1 MNMKKITALLLI
13 AALALALCGCGE
25 LANLKNVELPPL
37 PDASDAQTPEETAAP
52 TPAQEIDTTGSK
64 AASDLPEHVI
74 VSISSQKE
82 EHRCGA
88 PKRRSGM

>member
-52 TPAQEIDTTGSK
+52 TPAQEIGTTGSK
-64 AASDLPEHVI
+64 A
-74 VSISSQKE
+74 
-82 EHRCGA
+82 
-88 PKRRSGM
+88 

>member
-37 PDASDAQTPEETAAP
+37 PDETLAELVHTLAESGAGVVGLTAQTKNLEEIFLSLTQ
-52 TPAQEIDTTGSK
+52 T
-64 AASDLPEHVI
+64 
-74 VSISSQKE
+74 
-82 EHRCGA
+82 
-88 PKRRSGM
+88 SGEVA

>member
-64 AASDLPEHVI
+64 AVSDLLEHVI
-74 VSISSQKE
+74 AE
-82 EHRCGA
+82 GRA
-88 PKRRSGM
+88 L